1 MPITLRRTAI
11 LALGLVVASLLF
23 IVSDRQ
29 QHLAPFQAPITGLLV
44 DLERGIRSLT
54 DGLPLPSFSSQQ
66 DLQRE
71 IERLRAE
78 RDALLAQLAEARR
91 AQQELEQLRAQLQ
104 FQQAHPGLQLVAARV
119 IGYDPEQPQ
128 RVLVIDRGS
137 DDGVRVGMAVL
148 NPNVLVG
155 LVTRV
160 ESHRAQVTLL
170 TDPSIQLGA
179 QLLDSGAEG
188 IVYGRG
194 WHGRG
199 LLELRHLPPDTP
211 FREGE
216 LVVTSGRTVGIP
228 AGLVIGV
235 AVGGTRQAAE
245 DELRVSV
252 RPLVD
257 VRSLTTVSV
266 LMGTAEGHE

>member
-266 LMGTAEGHE
+266 LVGTAEGHE

>member
-1 MPITLRRTAI
+1 MSITLRRTAI
-11 LALGLVVASLLF
+11 LALVLAAVSLLS
-23 IVSDRQ
+23 ILVDRHQ
-29 QHLAPFQAPITGLLV
+29 RLAPLRAPIVGVLV
-44 DLERGIRSLT
+44 ELERAASDLGADIR
-54 DGLPLPSFSSQQ
+54 LPSFTRERELQQ
-66 DLQRE
+66 EL
-71 IERLRAE
+71 ERLRAE

-104 FQQAHPGLQLVAARV
+104 FQQAHPGLQLLAAHV

-160 ESHRAQVTLL
+160 ESDRAQVTVL

-194 WHGRG
+194 WRGQG

-235 AVGGTRQAAE
+235 AVSGNRHAAE
-245 DELRVSV
+245 DELRVTV

-266 LMGTAEGHE
+266 LVGTTEGR

>member
-1 MPITLRRTAI
+1 V
-11 LALGLVVASLLF
+11 LVE
-23 IVSDRQ
+23 
-29 QHLAPFQAPITGLLV
+29 
-44 DLERGIRSLT
+44 LERAASELGA
-54 DGLPLPSFSSQQ
+54 DLPLPSFTSERELQQ
-66 DLQRE
+66 EL
-71 IERLRAE
+71 ERLRAE

-104 FQQAHPGLQLVAARV
+104 FQQAHPGLQLLAAHV

-160 ESHRAQVTLL
+160 ESDRAQVTVL

-194 WHGRG
+194 WRGQG

-235 AVGGTRQAAE
+235 AVSGNRQAAE
-245 DELRVSV
+245 DELQVTV

-266 LMGTAEGHE
+266 LVGMTEGR